1 MESVIK
7 NCLTCGKALKG
18 RSDKK
23 FCDDFC
29 RNNFNN
35 RLKSTDNNY
44 VRNVTNALRKNR
56 RILLDLLPD
65 DGELSKTTRE
75 KLHHAGFNFKYHT
88 HTYTNKKGNTYFFC
102 YELGYL
108 PLEQDRFLIVKRL
121 DEL

>member
-1 MESVIK
+1 MDVIARK
-7 NCLTCGKALKG
+7 CETCGKTLKG

-56 RILLDLLPD
+56 RILQDCLPED
-65 DGELSKTTRE
+65 AELVKTTSE

-102 YELGYL
+102 YEFGYL
-108 PLEQDRFLIVKRL
+108 PLEQDRFLIVKRQ
-121 DEL
+121 DEI

>member
-1 MESVIK
+1 MDANARKCV
-7 NCLTCGKALKG
+7 TCGKTLKG

-29 RNNFNN
+29 RNNYNN

-56 RILLDLLPD
+56 RILQDCLPQD
-65 DGELSKTTRE
+65 AELVKTTLE
-75 KLHHAGFNFKYHT
+75 KLQHGGFNFKYHT

-102 YELGYL
+102 YEFG
-108 PLEQDRFLIVKRL
+108 
-121 DEL
+121 

>member
-1 MESVIK
+1 MEMETRHCI
-7 NCLTCGKALKG
+7 TCGKALRG

-35 RLKSTDNNY
+35 WLKAADNNY
-44 VRNVTNALRKNR
+44 VRNVNNALRKNR
-56 RILLDLLPD
+56 RIMQEIVPD
-65 DGELSKTTRE
+65 SEELAKTSRE
-75 KLHHAGFNFKYHT
+75 KLHQAGFNFKYHT

-102 YELGYL
+102 YEYGYL
-108 PLEQDRFLIVKRL
+108 PLEQERFLIVKRQ